1 MLKKH
6 PAVGRLV
13 QMPTKVVSIVGFKGD
28 HFVVRVGAKK
38 SEKVTESFMM
48 QHGVLIKKDCHEKTK
63 SGELKPIV
71 RQEYV
76 NQYFRELFEARREP
90 VAEGKIFEGFV
101 IEDEVIE
108 DEVIEGFEAIA
119 EK

>member
-13 QMPTKVVSIVGFKGD
+13 QMPAKVVSIVGFKDD
-28 HFVVRVGAKK
+28 HFIVRVGTKK
-38 SEKVTESFMM
+38 NEKVTESFMM
-48 QHGVLIKKDCHEKTK
+48 QHGVLVKKDWQEKTTT
-63 SGELKPIV
+63 GVLKPIA

-76 NQYFRELFEARREP
+76 NQYFRGLFEARREP
-90 VAEGKIFEGFV
+90 VAGGKIFSGFV

-108 DEVIEGFEAIA
+108 DFVAIV
-119 EK
+119 EE

>member
-13 QMPTKVVSIVGFKGD
+13 QMPTKVVSIVSFKDD
-28 HFVVRVGAKK
+28 HFIVRVGTKK
-38 SEKVTESFMM
+38 NEKVTESFMM
-48 QHGVLIKKDCHEKTK
+48 QHGILVKKDSHEKTK

-76 NQYFRELFEARREP
+76 NQYFRGLFEARREP
-90 VAEGKIFEGFV
+90 VAEGKIFSGF
-101 IEDEVIE
+101 VIE

-119 EK
+119 EE